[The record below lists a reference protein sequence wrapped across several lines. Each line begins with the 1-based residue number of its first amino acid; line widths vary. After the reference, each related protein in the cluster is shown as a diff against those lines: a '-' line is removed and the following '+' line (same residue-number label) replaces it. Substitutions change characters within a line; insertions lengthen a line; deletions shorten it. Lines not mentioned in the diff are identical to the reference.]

1 MVIITHKAEDIS
13 ASTSGD
19 VTTISRRM
27 RVEGDSLMEI
37 VQSSKIPKK
46 DSRHPANSTFQV
58 TEVQFEPS
66 GNLGRRV
73 QATINITYSNEGNV
87 GGDGDKD
94 PWELDASDV
103 NVNYTTENVPLLY
116 GYNKNGDLRQML
128 NKAGLRLEVQTQH
141 YLRQITFSFAVKAK
155 SSGEAPTNNRPF
167 INKDSVKAAGYTFAP
182 YEAMLMPMNAAYVAD
197 VDDDGEIY
205 RRYWKM
211 SATILENDRT
221 WQRKVLNVGTLARLK
236 EGEAPRPIY
245 QYSPWLPKNSA
256 DQNARIPP
264 RFGSIDDV
272 IAAQKAYEES
282 GKNEKGITIPYN
294 EITEPMPL
302 TDKGLLF
309 QAAIEDPMKNPYIEL
324 VYYEY
329 PPTSWAQWNLPKKR
343 I

>member
-1 MVIITHKAEDIS
+1 
-13 ASTSGD
+13 
-19 VTTISRRM
+19 
-27 RVEGDSLMEI
+27 
-37 VQSSKIPKK
+37 
-46 DSRHPANSTFQV
+46 
-58 TEVQFEPS
+58 
-66 GNLGRRV
+66 
-73 QATINITYSNEGNV
+73 
-87 GGDGDKD
+87 
-94 PWELDASDV
+94 
-103 NVNYTTENVPLLY
+103 
-116 GYNKNGDLRQML
+116 
-128 NKAGLRLEVQTQH
+128 
-141 YLRQITFSFAVKAK
+141 
-155 SSGEAPTNNRPF
+155 
-167 INKDSVKAAGYTFAP
+167 
-182 YEAMLMPMNAAYVAD
+182 MLMPMNAAYVAD